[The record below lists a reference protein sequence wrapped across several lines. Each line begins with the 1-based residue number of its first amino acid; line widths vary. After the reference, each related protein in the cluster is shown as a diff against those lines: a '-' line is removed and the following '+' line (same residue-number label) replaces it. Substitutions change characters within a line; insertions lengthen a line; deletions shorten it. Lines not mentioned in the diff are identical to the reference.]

1 MELPLPLPLDKKLLL
16 PERAELL
23 QKGGYAATEKQY
35 ASELLS
41 ICSAYKNIMTSSNF
55 GSRIEKTAFE
65 TDSAGMENI
74 LSQLH
79 LFATDTFC
87 DYTAFFLRKE
97 SNKTFIHTLLR
108 GIAVNGY
115 DPQGKILE
123 SLEYLAHN
131 TSEKDETI
139 LKDICDAVYS
149 VCITNGGSA
158 IEPRGKDTLTT
169 LLYPK
174 YTSVIRDYARN
185 TLKKLVGK

>member
-1 MELPLPLPLDKKLLL
+1 MELPLPLPLDKNLLL

-23 QKGGYAATEKQY
+23 QKGSYGATEKQY

-41 ICSAYKNIMTSSNF
+41 ICTAYKNIMTRSNF
-55 GSRIEKTAFE
+55 GTRVEKTIFE
-65 TDSAGMENI
+65 TDSTGMENI
-74 LSQLH
+74 LSQIN
-79 LFATDTFC
+79 LFGTNTFC

-97 SNKTFIHTLLR
+97 TNKTFVHVLLR
-108 GIAVNGY
+108 GLVKNGY

-149 VCITNGGSA
+149 VCITNGGTA

>member
-1 MELPLPLPLDKKLLL
+1 M
-16 PERAELL
+16 
-23 QKGGYAATEKQY
+23 
-35 ASELLS
+35 S
-41 ICSAYKNIMTSSNF
+41 ICTAYKNIMTRSNF
-55 GSRIEKTAFE
+55 GTRVEKTIFE
-65 TDSAGMENI
+65 TDSTGMENI
-74 LSQLH
+74 LSQIN
-79 LFATDTFC
+79 LFGTDTFC

-97 SNKTFIHTLLR
+97 TNKTCVHVLLR
-108 GIAVNGY
+108 GVVKNGY

-149 VCITNGGSA
+149 VCITNGGTA